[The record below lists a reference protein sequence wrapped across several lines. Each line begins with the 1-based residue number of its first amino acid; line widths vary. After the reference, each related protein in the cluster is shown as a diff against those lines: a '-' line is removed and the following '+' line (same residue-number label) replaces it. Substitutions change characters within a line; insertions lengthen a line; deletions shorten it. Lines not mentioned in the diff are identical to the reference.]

1 VNFAFSDEQEQF
13 RAALR
18 RFLAERAPS
27 AAIRRAMERTEGL
40 GRDPWM
46 REVWKQACAELGLA
60 GIAIPERH
68 GGQGFGCLEVGIVQE
83 ELGRALAPTPF
94 FASVALAANAILLA
108 GDEAEQARLL
118 PGIAAGETRATLAVL
133 EDSGR
138 WDAEGIALVAARDGA
153 AWRFEGTKRFVVDGA
168 EADLLLVA
176 ARLPGTR
183 GAEGIGLFTVRADEA
198 GVTATPLDTLDPLR
212 CMAHLELA
220 GARAERVG
228 PEGGCGP
235 ALEKTLLR
243 AAVALAAEMS
253 GAAARCLEMATE
265 YARVRVQFGRPI
277 GSFQAIQHKLAEVLL
292 ELELARS
299 ASWWA
304 SWVADRDGPEL
315 AEAAHLAKAG
325 CAGALSRAAAENVQ
339 VHGGMGFT
347 WEHDAQLF
355 YKRARSAD
363 LLLGDASWHRSRLA
377 DRLLQSRP

>member
-18 RFLAERAPS
+18 RFLAERVPS
-27 AAIRRAMERTEGL
+27 TTLRRAMELPEGL
-40 GRDPWM
+40 GR
-46 REVWKQACAELGLA
+46 EFWKQACAELGLG

-68 GGQGFGCLEVGIVQE
+68 GGQGFGCLEVGIIQE
-83 ELGRALAPTPF
+83 ELGRSLAPTPF
-94 FASVALAANAILLA
+94 FASAALAANAILLA
-108 GDEAEQARLL
+108 GDETEQARLL
-118 PGIAAGETRATLAVL
+118 PGIASGETWATLALL
-133 EDSGR
+133 EDAGR
-138 WDAEGIALVAARDGA
+138 WDAEGIGLVAARDGA
-153 AWRFEGTKRFVVDGA
+153 DFRLEGTKRFVVDGA
-168 EADLLLVA
+168 EADLLVVA

-183 GAEGIGLFTVRADEA
+183 GEQGIGLFTVRAGDP
-198 GVTATPLDTLDPLR
+198 GVAAAPLDTLDPLR
-212 CMAHLELA
+212 RMAHLELS
-220 GARAERVG
+220 GARAQRLG

-235 ALEKTLLR
+235 ALEKSLLR

-253 GAAARCLEMATE
+253 GAAARCLDMATE

-304 SWVADRDGPEL
+304 SWVADRDGAEL

-325 CAGALSRAAAENVQ
+325 CADALVRAAAENVQ

-363 LLLGDASWHRSRLA
+363 LLLGDASWHRGRLA
-377 DRLLQSRP
+377 DRLLHSRP